1 MRSKLFLVVA
11 LFASACTKPGAVP
24 VCSPAASWSSPM
36 LTCSQPAPVVA
47 KVEPPPPEPKPEPP
61 PEPPPPKVEVKE
73 DKIDLG
79 ETVQFDTD
87 SANLVDKSK
96 TLLDEVASQLT
107 SHSEITKIQIEGHTD
122 STATKKHNQKLSE
135 ERAASVKK
143 YLVGKGIDA
152 KRMTT
157 KGFGETKPIAD
168 NKTEE
173 GRFQNRRVD
182 FVILKRN

>member
-1 MRSKLFLVVA
+1 MRSKLIIVA

-24 VCSPAASWSSPM
+24 VCSPAASWSAPI
-36 LTCSQPAPVVA
+36 LNCAQPAPIA

-79 ETVQFDTD
+79 ETVQFETD
-87 SANLVDKSK
+87 SSNLVEKSK
-96 TLLDEVASQLT
+96 SLLDEVATQLS
-107 SHSEITKIQIEGHTD
+107 SHSEISKVQIEGHTD
-122 STATKKHNQKLSE
+122 STAGKKHNQKLSE
-135 ERAASVKK
+135 QRAASVKA

-152 KRMTT
+152 KRLST
-157 KGFGETKPIAD
+157 KGFGEDKPVAD

>member
-1 MRSKLFLVVA
+1 MRSKLLVVA

-24 VCSPAASWSSPM
+24 VCSPAASWSAPI
-36 LTCSQPAPVVA
+36 LTCAQPAPVIA

-79 ETVQFDTD
+79 ETVQFETD
-87 SANLVDKSK
+87 SAKLLPQSQ

-107 SHSEITKIQIEGHTD
+107 SHSEITKVQVEGYTD
-122 STATKKHNQKLSE
+122 STATRKHNQKLSE
-135 ERAASVKK
+135 DRAASVKK
-143 YLVGKGIDA
+143 YLISKGIDG
-152 KRMTT
+152 KRLST
-157 KGFGETKPIAD
+157 KGFGEDKPVGD
-168 NKTEE
+168 NKTED
-173 GRFQNRRVD
+173 GRFKNRRVD